1 MILTKYQNLWR
12 NTMDKKITL
21 KVNDR
26 EIPLNPF
33 VTDLFFNVING
44 LVDSLNKVPEEK
56 DKIELI
62 IKKEGK
68 K

>member
-1 MILTKYQNLWR
+1 
-12 NTMDKKITL
+12 MDKKITL

-33 VTDLFFNVING
+33 VTDVFLNVVNG

-56 DKIELI
+56 NKIELI
-62 IKKEGK
+62 IEQ
-68 K
+68 

>member
-1 MILTKYQNLWR
+1 
-12 NTMDKKITL
+12 MDKKITL
-21 KVNDR
+21 KVNDQ

-33 VTDLFFNVING
+33 VTSVFLNVING

-56 DKIELI
+56 NKIELI
-62 IKKEGK
+62 IVKDGK

>member
-1 MILTKYQNLWR
+1 MILRKYQNLWR

-33 VTDLFFNVING
+33 VTNIFFNVING
-44 LVDSLNKVPEEK
+44 LVDSLSKVPEDK
-56 DKIELI
+56 IKIELI
-62 IKKEGK
+62 IEREGK

>member
-1 MILTKYQNLWR
+1 
-12 NTMDKKITL
+12 MDKKITL

-44 LVDSLNKVPEEK
+44 LVDSLNKIPEEK

>member
-21 KVNDR
+21 KVNNQ

-33 VTDLFFNVING
+33 VTSVFLNVING

-56 DKIELI
+56 NKIELI
-62 IKKEGK
+62 IVKDGK